1 MRAGGLIGLGFEFL
15 GIAGLFIAA
24 GIYLDGRFQ
33 GRGLI
38 LILMVIAGMAAGIYH
53 MIRRARSAAPDVQ
66 ARKREEKL
74 TPEENLRRLDAMTR
88 ALDEQGKARKK

>member
-1 MRAGGLIGLGFEFL
+1 
-15 GIAGLFIAA
+15 
-24 GIYLDGRFQ
+24 
-33 GRGLI
+33 
-38 LILMVIAGMAAGIYH
+38 MAAGIYH

-66 ARKREEKL
+66 ATKREEKL